1 MKLEILIL
9 VVFKNNFD
17 GFGSKYITNSSIII
31 SSIISLF
38 INSFNVFLIIFIIK
52 REY

>member
-1 MKLEILIL
+1 MKPEIPVL
-9 VVFKNNFD
+9 VTLKDNLSS
-17 GFGSKYITNSSIII
+17 FGSRYITNSSIII

-38 INSFNVFLIIFIIK
+38 VGSFNVFLIIFIIR